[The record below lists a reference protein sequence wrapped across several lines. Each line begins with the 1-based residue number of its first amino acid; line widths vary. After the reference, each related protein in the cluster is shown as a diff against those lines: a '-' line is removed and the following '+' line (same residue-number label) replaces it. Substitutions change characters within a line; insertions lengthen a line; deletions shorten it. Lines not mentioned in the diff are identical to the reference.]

1 MTEASGNYVT
11 VDIAV
16 AKGCPV
22 TSRSLKSSLGE
33 RIKPGLSGTKTH
45 QLYESSPRIPKTHA
59 ATGRMSSRRDAVT
72 DKSGAGAPCAEA
84 TVPGTREKAE

>member
-1 MTEASGNYVT
+1 
-11 VDIAV
+11 
-16 AKGCPV
+16 
-22 TSRSLKSSLGE
+22 
-33 RIKPGLSGTKTH
+33 
-45 QLYESSPRIPKTHA
+45 LYESSPRIPKTHA